1 MWFEHYECEQN
12 EISVERSFSSLVKEN
27 MLVTLVSLSDWF
39 TLFQVYSFETDF
51 KGSLEF
57 TL

>member
-1 MWFEHYECEQN
+1 MWFECYECEQN

-39 TLFQVYSFETDF
+39 TLFQVYSSETDF